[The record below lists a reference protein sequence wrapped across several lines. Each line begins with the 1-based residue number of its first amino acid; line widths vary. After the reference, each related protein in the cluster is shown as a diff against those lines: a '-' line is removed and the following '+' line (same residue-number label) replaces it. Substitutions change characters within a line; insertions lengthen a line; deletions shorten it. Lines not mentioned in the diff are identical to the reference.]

1 MTLLEVRGI
10 SKRFAGIMA
19 LDDVSLTVE
28 SGEAVGLI
36 GPNGAGKTTFFNC
49 VLGTLN
55 PDAGCVRLDGKDIT
69 RRPVYKRARLGLGR
83 TFQRIELFGGMT
95 VRDHLLVAGRS
106 RLGTG
111 RLWKDCLNRA
121 RPTADELGG
130 AERTLG
136 LLGLTDVADDPI
148 ESLSLGRTRLV
159 ELGRA
164 LMAEPR
170 LLLLDE
176 PSSGLDQHE
185 TRTLVRTLRDVQR
198 ERGTAMLLV
207 EHDVEMVQEFT
218 SRVFVLDFGRLIARG
233 VTAEV
238 MSDEAVRKAYL
249 GELAGVDDIAAAGR
263 TTVRSNHSRGTHPR
277 QPPRPGTTGISVAPV
292 LELRDVEAGYGPFRA
307 LFGVS
312 FSIPE
317 GNAVAL
323 LGANGAG
330 KSTIAR
336 LVSGLIPITAGA
348 VLFDGVDIS
357 GMKPWRIAPLG
368 IVQAPE
374 GRSVFSSLSVEEN
387 LTLDFRR
394 NLGRRGVARG
404 LERAYELFP
413 RLGERRNQPAGNLS
427 GGEQRMLSLARV
439 LVRPPRLLVV
449 DELSLGLAPIA
460 IDDVYATLEVVRH
473 EGTTLLLIEQYV
485 GHALRIADSVVLLQ
499 HGEVVYDG
507 AAAGL
512 GDIGARLM
520 PTSAN

>member
-1 MTLLEVRGI
+1 VTLLDASGI
-10 SKRFAGIMA
+10 SKHFAGITA

-28 SGEAVGLI
+28 PGEAVGLI

-49 VLGTLN
+49 LLGILR
-55 PDAGCVRLDGKDIT
+55 PDRGVVRFDGAEIT
-69 RRPVYKRARLGLGR
+69 RYPLYQRSRLGLGR

-95 VRDHLLVAGRS
+95 VRQHLQVAGRS
-106 RLGTG
+106 QLRTG
-111 RLWKDCLNRA
+111 RLWKDVLNRA
-121 RPTADELGG
+121 QPTADELG
-130 AERTLG
+130 RVDTTLG
-136 LLGLTDVADDPI
+136 LLGLADVADDPI
-148 ESLSLGRTRLV
+148 ESLSLGRARLV

-164 LMAEPR
+164 LMTEPR

-176 PSSGLDQHE
+176 PSSGLDQQE
-185 TRTLVRTLRDVQR
+185 TKDVVRTLLDVQR

-207 EHDVEMVQEFT
+207 EHDVEMVQAFT
-218 SRVFVLDFGRLIARG
+218 SRVYVLDFGTLIAQG
-233 VTAEV
+233 PTADV
-238 MSDEAVRKAYL
+238 MNDDAVRTAYL
-249 GELAGVDDIAAAGR
+249 GEIAAVDDVTAVVPPTRAPANGATSAPAG
-263 TTVRSNHSRGTHPR
+263 P
-277 QPPRPGTTGISVAPV
+277 VAPV
-292 LELRDVEAGYGPFRA
+292 LELRDVDAGYGPFRA

-317 GNAVAL
+317 GHAVAL

-336 LVSGLIPITAGA
+336 VVSGLVPITSGA

-357 GMKPWRIAPLG
+357 RMKPWRIAPLG

-374 GRSVFSSLSVEEN
+374 GRSVFSSLTVEEN

-394 NLGRRGVARG
+394 NLGRRGVAAG

-413 RLGERRNQPAGNLS
+413 RLGERRKQVAGNLS

-460 IDDVYATLEVVRH
+460 IDDVYKTLEEVRRA
-473 EGTTLLLIEQYV
+473 GTTLLLIEQYV

-499 HGEVVYDG
+499 HGEVLFDG
-507 AAAGL
+507 AAADL
-512 GDIGARLM
+512 GDVVERLL
-520 PTSAN
+520 PTNLT